1 MAPNIQTA
9 KQAVDDALAA
19 CNHAMRCAVS
29 QSLKNNTPGEV
40 VFACDT
46 LLNIPVI
53 VNLLSIQEKRQ
64 LMVNKNLRQQNAK
77 QKEFDYNVG
86 GKVLIKNFNPSKL
99 DPKMEGP
106 YQITYGTVEVCR
118 SPQVFEGL
126 NIRCLVP
133 FHRV

>member
-1 MAPNIQTA
+1 MMLL
-9 KQAVDDALAA
+9 VA

-29 QSLKNNTPGEV
+29 QSLKNNTSGEV
-40 VFACDT
+40 VFAREM

-64 LMVNKNLRQQNAK
+64 LMVKKNLWRQNAK
-77 QKEFDYNVG
+77 RKEFDHNIA

-106 YQITYGTVEVCR
+106 YQILVCLLTELLKFAGVLKSLR
-118 SPQVFEGL
+118 D
-126 NIRCLVP
+126 
-133 FHRV
+133 